1 MSDPSITQPNATT
14 FSVDDLVTA
23 VNTIFNL
30 ARTLYSNER
39 IPVAMSQL
47 VLNAAGDGYGTNP
60 SSNLS
65 RFQSLRS
72 GSFVGQLAQL
82 VGYGTQGGIAAGF
95 AGFCAANRRNSMCT
109 SQIDGTSAALP
120 TWSYS
125 VEVFTHELGHLM
137 GSRHTHACVW
147 NGNNTAI
154 DGCSGFVE
162 GNCAL
167 PNVPAS
173 QGTIMSYCQ
182 GFSFNRGFGSQP
194 GNVIRSRYAAAG
206 CF

>member
-65 RFQSLRS
+65 KPSPLCS
-72 GSFVGQLAQL
+72 PCLCGSILPSA
-82 VGYGTQGGIAAGF
+82 IASTTSSD
-95 AGFCAANRRNSMCT
+95 NS
-109 SQIDGTSAALP
+109 SAK
-120 TWSYS
+120 
-125 VEVFTHELGHLM
+125 
-137 GSRHTHACVW
+137 
-147 NGNNTAI
+147 
-154 DGCSGFVE
+154 
-162 GNCAL
+162 
-167 PNVPAS
+167 
-173 QGTIMSYCQ
+173 
-182 GFSFNRGFGSQP
+182 
-194 GNVIRSRYAAAG
+194 
-206 CF
+206 